1 MKIDAKAPSFFQS
14 ELAMF
19 EELKMRSEGTI
30 VVGIKFSWLVSLF
43 PISL

>member
-19 EELKMRSEGTI
+19 EELKMRSEGLLLELNFL
-30 VVGIKFSWLVSLF
+30 GQ
-43 PISL
+43 